1 MPGYTGTNIQNHVE
15 RPDDTFRTSEA
26 ATADVGAKIISY
38 IETAVEEADA
48 NGVIVAMSGG
58 IDSTL
63 TTALAIEALGNDR
76 VVGVGLPCNKSDALD
91 VNDARTIAEGMG
103 IEYREAHLRPL
114 VGLFTDT
121 IAPAVGPREASA
133 DSSQPSNSSS
143 SSELASGPESDSS
156 TGAGPIEERRAIG
169 NLVARLR
176 MCCLYYAANRSS
188 HLVLG
193 TANRSEWLL
202 GYFTKYGDGAADLYP
217 IGDLY
222 KTEVRALAKRLGLPK
237 RIVGK
242 EPTAGFWASQTD
254 ADELGASYD
263 EIDPFLERLADRNED
278 VETAAQAVQLDCE
291 TAREIADRYVRTRH
305 KRTTPSTP
313 GVGGR

>member
-1 MPGYTGTNIQNHVE
+1 M
-15 RPDDTFRTSEA
+15 RSDDTFLTSEA
-26 ATADVGAKIISY
+26 AAADVGANVISS
-38 IETAVEEADA
+38 IETAVEEAGAD
-48 NGVIVAMSGG
+48 GVIVAMSGG

-76 VVGVGLPCNKSDALD
+76 VVGLGLPCNKSDALD
-91 VNDARTIAEGMG
+91 VNDARTIAKGMG
-103 IEYREAHLRPL
+103 IEYREVHLRPL

-121 IAPAVGPREASA
+121 IAPAIGPHETSTDAGP
-133 DSSQPSNSSS
+133 PSNSNANSR
-143 SSELASGPESDSS
+143 PESESGAES
-156 TGAGPIEERRAIG
+156 AFESEPGTGSNSGVGPIEERRAIG

-193 TANRSEWLL
+193 TANRSERLL

-222 KTEVRALAKRLGLPK
+222 KTEVRALAKHLGLPK

-263 EIDPFLERLADRNED
+263 EIDPFLERLVDRNED
-278 VETAAQAVQLDCE
+278 VETAAQNVRLDYE
-291 TAREIADRYVRTRH
+291 TAREIADRYRRTQH
-305 KRTTPSTP
+305 KRMPTSTP